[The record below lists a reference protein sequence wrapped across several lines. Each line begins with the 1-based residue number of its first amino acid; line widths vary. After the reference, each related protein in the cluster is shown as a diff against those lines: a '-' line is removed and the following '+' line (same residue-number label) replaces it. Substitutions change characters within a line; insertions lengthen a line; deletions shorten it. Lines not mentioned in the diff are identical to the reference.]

1 MHTAPLQRSTVL
13 ALGVCSLPSPTFDGR
28 EVQPKSKVAVKSA
41 DKRTIDSW
49 RGFPACLHA
58 TSWGED
64 QATQR
69 MVNHPGGNSLLPP
82 WGLCPAVPLDR
93 APWEPLV
100 ILVGVKTRTLR
111 RSWQCFCS
119 SLLQLQFCLPGAPL
133 APEGKL
139 HSMAFK
145 TVPESFCF
153 LQGLPNFLSPK
164 QTSGLTYELRVSCIL
179 KGQKSLF
186 SFKNLHSGQRSGPVC
201 QGNMTANQLCQRC
214 PALYWTTGF

>member
-1 MHTAPLQRSTVL
+1 M
-13 ALGVCSLPSPTFDGR
+13 
-28 EVQPKSKVAVKSA
+28 VA
-41 DKRTIDSW
+41 
-49 RGFPACLHA
+49 
-58 TSWGED
+58 
-64 QATQR
+64 
-69 MVNHPGGNSLLPP
+69 HPGGNSLLPP
-82 WGLCPAVPLDR
+82 WGLCPAVPSDG
-93 APWEPLV
+93 APREPLV
-100 ILVGVKTRTLR
+100 VLVGVKTRTLG
-111 RSWQCFCS
+111 RSWQCLCP

-186 SFKNLHSGQRSGPVC
+186 SFKNPFWAMEQASLPGQRDC
-201 QGNMTANQLCQRC
+201 QSAMSTVPSTFLDNRFLAVR
-214 PALYWTTGF
+214 